1 MVRRRYLVLVVVLCA
16 LAAIA
21 GSDAAVSAQ
30 SGTSVNCVA
39 GAQPDTTCNVIG
51 GASANR
57 VAQNI
62 SGGTISGG
70 GERDL
75 PNRITGDYGAI
86 GGGSGNQAGER
97 AVVAGGSDNTAS
109 GFRALVGG
117 GHNNAARG
125 AYSTISGGENNIA
138 SYYYATIS
146 GGGSNESSGRYS
158 TVGGGSGNIANFTH
172 ATVAGGSYNTA
183 SSINSSIGGGD
194 NNVASGAFST
204 VAGGSSNH
212 ATGFNTIVAGG
223 SGNSASGASATIGG
237 GLTNHAYGNYSTIA
251 GGDGNVAG
259 LPNAES
265 NSAPYA
271 TVGGGSHNSAT
282 GAFSTIPGGGSNR
295 ADAAYSFAAGR
306 RAVVKV
312 SDQGA
317 MLLADSNES
326 DFTSAA
332 ANEFAVRATGG
343 VRLVTAIYTNGA
355 PASGVWLAPGSGAWS
370 SLSDRASKSNI
381 AAVNPRAVLAQ
392 LMRVPISTWN
402 YKTQDASVRHIGPMA
417 QDFRIFGAGEDNT
430 HISTIDE
437 NGVAL
442 AAIQGLDQIQAE
454 QAQQIAEL
462 KSENAA
468 LEARLAALEQN
479 ARQGIGPVESSFP
492 GSINLML
499 FTGTCL
505 IGWMFGRKRGNSG

>member
-1 MVRRRYLVLVVVLCA
+1 MVRRRYVALVVVLFM

-21 GSDAAVSAQ
+21 GSDATVSAQ

-39 GAQPDTTCNVIG
+39 SAQPETTCNVIG

-86 GGGSGNQAGER
+86 GGGSGNQAGNR

-117 GHNNAARG
+117 GHNNTARG

-138 SYYYATIS
+138 NYYYATI
-146 GGGSNESSGRYS
+146 GGGGGNESSGRYS

-172 ATVAGGSYNTA
+172 ATIAGGSYNTA
-183 SSINSSIGGGD
+183 SSINSTIGGGD

-212 ATGFNTIVAGG
+212 ATGFNTLVAGG
-223 SGNSASGASATIGG
+223 SGNSASGDSATVGG

-251 GGDGNVAG
+251 GGDSNVTG
-259 LPNAES
+259 LPNVES
-265 NSAPYA
+265 NRAPYA

-282 GAFSTIPGGGSNR
+282 GAFSTIPGGASNR
-295 ADAAYSFAAGR
+295 AGGAFSFAAGR
-306 RAVVKV
+306 RAVVKA

-317 MLLADSNES
+317 MLFADSSDS

-343 VRLVTAIYTNGA
+343 VRLVTAIDTSGA
-355 PASGVWLAPGSGAWS
+355 PISGVWLAPGSGAWS
-370 SLSDRASKSNI
+370 MLSDRASKSNV
-381 AAVNPRAVLAQ
+381 AAVDPRAVLAQ
-392 LMRVPISTWN
+392 LMTMPISTWN

-417 QDFRIFGAGEDNT
+417 QDFRVFGVGEDST

-442 AAIQGLDQIQAE
+442 AAIQGLDQIQEE

-468 LEARLAALEQN
+468 LGSRVAALEQN
-479 ARQGIGPVESSFP
+479 ARQGIAPVESSIP
-492 GSINLML
+492 GSTNLL
-499 FTGTCL
+499 WLAGTCL
-505 IGWMFGRKRGNSG
+505 VGWVFGRGRRSAG